1 MTAHLSTLGHGFY
14 LRPLAPSDALAGEPE
29 ALPLAG
35 GALAF
40 ALCQLIDRS
49 DEAATQRRS
58 LPLDDLAE
66 GLRRRDPAKAAA
78 AQAWLENLSAPRPA
92 FAGLDMS
99 RPRIMGVINVT
110 PDSFSDGGDRFDGGR
125 AVEDG
130 LAMTAAGAAIL
141 DVGGESTRPG
151 AAPVTEAEELRRVVP
166 VIRALADQGARV
178 SIDTR
183 HPAVMAEALAAGAAI
198 VNDVTAL
205 TGHPDSLGLVA
216 GAGVPVVLMHM
227 QGEPQTMQDSPRY
240 NDAALDVF
248 DYLAARV
255 AACEEA
261 GIERARI
268 AVDPGIGFGKT
279 LAHNLEIL
287 SHLSMFHGLGCPVLL
302 GVSRKSFIAKL
313 AGGLAPKERLPGSLA
328 AALAGVKQGVQLL
341 RVHDVAETAQALA
354 VWRAVENGAP

>member
-1 MTAHLSTLGHGFY
+1 MNEP
-14 LRPLAPSDALAGEPE
+14 RPPRQASLYIRPMSPDCALVGQPGA
-29 ALPLAG
+29 AMLAG
-35 GALAF
+35 GPLGF
-40 ALCQLIDRS
+40 ALCELVQRDGA
-49 DEAATQRRS
+49 AATAKEV
-58 LPLDDLAE
+58 LALDGIAARLADLDAE
-66 GLRRRDPAKAAA
+66 KAAA
-78 AQAWLENLSAPRPA
+78 GRAWLKNLSGPRPD
-92 FAGLDMS
+92 FAGLAMTE
-99 RPRIMGVINVT
+99 PQIMGVINVT

-130 LAMTAAGAAIL
+130 LAMMAAGATIL

-151 AAPVTEAEELRRVVP
+151 AEPVTEAEELRRVVP
-166 VIRALADQGARV
+166 VVRALADQGARV

-183 HPAVMAEALAAGAAI
+183 HPAVMAEALGAGAAI

-205 TGHPDSLGLVA
+205 TGHPDSLALVA
-216 GAGVPVVLMHM
+216 EAGVPVVLMHM
-227 QGEPQTMQDSPRY
+227 QGEPQTMQASPRY
-240 NDAALDVF
+240 DHAALDVF

-261 GIERARI
+261 GVARARI

-287 SHLSMFHGLGCPVLL
+287 SHLSMFHGLGCPILL

-313 AGGLAPKERLPGSLA
+313 AGDLAPKERLPGSLA

-354 VWRAVENGAP
+354 VWRAVENAAP